1 MEKDDVTL
9 RFSHWAG
16 PVGAESVFFSELIF
30 RATGRK
36 TRIVNDQSKKV
47 DIEIESVYG
56 ATNSNTLVTRAR
68 RFVSSHLPGG
78 IDFANPDNSPN
89 QQPSGNAR
97 FNIFFTGENERPP
110 QGRWDAYLSF
120 DLNSYK
126 NRNEY
131 LPLWWITSS
140 NILVPTVSP
149 YLGRPI
155 TIEQMLKERS
165 TNYQSRKKF
174 CVAFIGKAYPFRMHS
189 IAALSDI
196 DKVDVFGAIAR
207 NTKQTSALE
216 KFEIAQDYRFVYSFE
231 NDYYPGYVTEK
242 LPEAW
247 ATGGVPLYW
256 GSDVTKTMNPASF
269 INAGDYESL
278 EKFVEHVSVV
288 NASEEL
294 WSSIAK
300 QPLLLS
306 PPNIEKVISMLSRI
320 LAPLREDNL

>member
-149 YLGRPI
+149 FLGRPI

-196 DKVDVFGAIAR
+196 DKVEVFGAVAIS
-207 NTKQTSALE
+207 NTVAYISEQLE
-216 KFEIAQDYRFVYSFE
+216 PNSICLGVVDQNSFE
-231 NDYYPGYVTEK
+231 QAFSYVLFGEGEIGMQTYKVLVKYWEHLQPKKLKREK
-242 LPEAW
+242 
-247 ATGGVPLYW
+247 PLI
-256 GSDVTKTMNPASF
+256 ML
-269 INAGDYESL
+269 I
-278 EKFVEHVSVV
+278 
-288 NASEEL
+288 SE
-294 WSSIAK
+294 
-300 QPLLLS
+300 
-306 PPNIEKVISMLSRI
+306 
-320 LAPLREDNL
+320 